1 MKKRVEAEQK
11 AEWKAEWKAE
21 TRTVRNILDLIKKI
35 LRGGRTAA
43 ETGTQLPV
51 PPERLLDLVAEYIDG
66 NYADG
71 TCAAG
76 ERTARE
82 RAEGNDIDRYFA
94 DRRLETGDSRVVVME
109 PGTLYRVGKER
120 QTEEPDV
127 PRPRPSTDEGS
138 TGDGPARVCPGSE
151 ASWPGGL
158 TDLMDGRL
166 MADRPASDDRPF
178 FDDGPA
184 RDDRPISDN
193 GTDTCSMP
201 AAAVPAAASDVASRT
216 VSFEHGD
223 WDKLLADLDAGF
235 SETLLLLIDRTGKK
249 DSEIYKRANVDR
261 KLFSKIRKNRNY
273 QPSKATALA
282 FAFAL
287 ELNLDET
294 RDLLARAG
302 YALSHSSK
310 FDIIIEYFIA
320 NGLYDIFELNQVLYA
335 FDQPLL

>member
-1 MKKRVEAEQK
+1 MKKRAEAEQK
-11 AEWKAEWKAE
+11 AEWEAEWEAE

-35 LRGGRTAA
+35 LRGGWTAA

-51 PPERLLDLVAEYIDG
+51 PPERLLNLVAEYIDRH
-66 NYADG
+66 YTDG
-71 TCAAG
+71 TRAAG

-82 RAEGNDIDRYFA
+82 RAGGNDIDRYFA
-94 DRRLETGDSRVVVME
+94 DRRLETGDSRVAVME

-138 TGDGPARVCPGSE
+138 TGDGPAHVCPGSE
-151 ASWPGGL
+151 ASRPGGL
-158 TDLMDGRL
+158 TGRLMDLMDGSL

-184 RDDRPISDN
+184 SDD

-201 AAAVPAAASDVASRT
+201 AAAVHAAASGMASRT

-273 QPSKATALA
+273 QPSKATTLA

-287 ELNLDET
+287 ELNLNET

>member
-1 MKKRVEAEQK
+1 M
-11 AEWKAEWKAE
+11 
-21 TRTVRNILDLIKKI
+21 IKKI

-43 ETGTQLPV
+43 ETGSKLPV
-51 PPERLLDLVAEYIDG
+51 PPERLLDLVAEYIDRH
-66 NYADG
+66 YADG

-82 RAEGNDIDRYFA
+82 RAGGNDIDRYFA
-94 DRRLETGDSRVVVME
+94 DRRLENADSRVVVME

-120 QTEEPDV
+120 QEEEPDA
-127 PRPRPSTDEGS
+127 PKPRPSTDEGS
-138 TGDGPARVCPGSE
+138 TVDGPARVCPGSE
-151 ASWPGGL
+151 ALRPGGL

-166 MADRPASDDRPF
+166 MADKPASDDRSF

-184 RDDRPISDN
+184 SDN
-193 GTDTCSMP
+193 GPDTCSMP
-201 AAAVPAAASDVASRT
+201 AAAVPTATSDVASRT

>member
-1 MKKRVEAEQK
+1 M
-11 AEWKAEWKAE
+11 
-21 TRTVRNILDLIKKI
+21 IKKI

-43 ETGTQLPV
+43 ETGEKLPV

-71 TCAAG
+71 NRAAG
-76 ERTARE
+76 ECTARE
-82 RAEGNDIDRYFA
+82 RAGGNDIDRYFA

-109 PGTLYRVGKER
+109 PGTLYKVGKER

-127 PRPRPSTDEGS
+127 PRPRPSADEGS
-138 TGDGPARVCPGSE
+138 TV
-151 ASWPGGL
+151 
-158 TDLMDGRL
+158 
-166 MADRPASDDRPF
+166 
-178 FDDGPA
+178 DGPA
-184 RDDRPISDN
+184 RDDRPIFDD
-193 GTDTCSMP
+193 GTDIGSMP
-201 AAAVPAAASDVASRT
+201 AAAVHAAASGMASRT
-216 VSFEHGD
+216 VSFEHGG

-335 FDQPLL
+335 FDQPLV

>member
-1 MKKRVEAEQK
+1 M
-11 AEWKAEWKAE
+11 
-21 TRTVRNILDLIKKI
+21 IKKI

-43 ETGTQLPV
+43 ETGSKLPV
-51 PPERLLDLVAEYIDG
+51 PPERLLDLVTEYIDRH
-66 NYADG
+66 YADG
-71 TCAAG
+71 NRAAG

-82 RAEGNDIDRYFA
+82 RAGGNDIDRYFA

-109 PGTLYRVGKER
+109 PRTLYRVGKER

-127 PRPRPSTDEGS
+127 PRPNSTDEGS

-151 ASWPGGL
+151 ASRPGGL

-166 MADRPASDDRPF
+166 MADRPASDDRSF
-178 FDDGPA
+178 FDDRPA
-184 RDDRPISDN
+184 SDD
-193 GTDTCSMP
+193 GTDSCSMP
-201 AAAVPAAASDVASRT
+201 AAAVHAAASGMASRT
-216 VSFEHGD
+216 VSFEHGG

-287 ELNLDET
+287 ELDLAET

>member
-1 MKKRVEAEQK
+1 MKKRAEAEQK

-21 TRTVRNILDLIKKI
+21 TRMVRNILDLIKKI
-35 LRGGRTAA
+35 LRGGGTAA
-43 ETGTQLPV
+43 ETGSKLPV
-51 PPERLLDLVAEYIDG
+51 PPERLLDLVAEYIDRH
-66 NYADG
+66 YADG
-71 TCAAG
+71 TRATGERMAG
-76 ERTARE
+76 ERAG
-82 RAEGNDIDRYFA
+82 GNDVDRYFA
-94 DRRLETGDSRVVVME
+94 DRRLETEDSRVVVME
-109 PGTLYRVGKER
+109 PRTLYRVGKER

-127 PRPRPSTDEGS
+127 PRLKPSTDEGS
-138 TGDGPARVCPGSE
+138 TGDGPARVCSGSE
-151 ASWPGGL
+151 ASRPGGL
-158 TDLMDGRL
+158 TGRLMDLMDGSL

-184 RDDRPISDN
+184 SDD

-201 AAAVPAAASDVASRT
+201 AAAVHAAASGMASRT

-287 ELNLDET
+287 ELNLNET